1 MPTSSKTKAPKKT
14 PKSKSTAGTGKGQ
27 GEVGEIRHDLAH
39 WLTGEGPIGGYRAAQ
54 AQQGGSGLDIAA
66 SKIEKPVE
74 QAVEAAGGIK
84 KPPTKKKPKPP
95 KPPTTTSAAATA
107 PANPFEQLAQGLV
120 SQLQAEQAP
129 VEQAVSGADT
139 APATSNAVNQA
150 LADAGLSPGS
160 SAGQWLNANVA
171 QANQND
177 QPMAQAMQ
185 AYGQAYTQG
194 QGKVD
199 TALTQ
204 LGQSSDVGIQTAPEQ
219 TWLTDLASHIQS
231 NLANYG
237 QIPSGAAETLPPAIL
252 YYLQQ
257 SGTGG
262 LGGGTGVKQLSQIAV
277 PGEHTAASA
286 VPSISSAAPGSTITP
301 SLTDTAGAAPS

>member
-1 MPTSSKTKAPKKT
+1 MAGQKKKERKPK
-14 PKSKSTAGTGKGQ
+14 PKSTQEGGLGGVGHDIASWLSDATRDVSSIGK
-27 GEVGEIRHDLAH
+27 A
-39 WLTGEGPIGGYRAAQ
+39 YKAAQ
-54 AQQGGSGLDIAA
+54 AQRGGSGITDVAGHVAQDLPGLMTPV
-66 SKIEKPVE
+66 KPV
-74 QAVEAAGGIK
+74 
-84 KPPTKKKPKPP
+84 KKKPKPAP
-95 KPPTTTSAAATA
+95 STTTSAATA

-204 LGQSSDVGIQTAPEQ
+204 LGQSSDLGVQSAPEQ

-231 NLANYG
+231 NLAYYG
-237 QIPSGAAETLPPAIL
+237 QIPSGSAETLPPAIL

-262 LGGGTGVKQLSQIAV
+262 AGNSGTKQLSQLTV

-301 SLTDTAGAAPS
+301 SLTDTAGGAPS

>member
-1 MPTSSKTKAPKKT
+1 MPTLQQLEASLSGSKPTPKKKAAPKKAPKKAAPKATSGGLTAAELGAANAAGMT
-14 PKSKSTAGTGKGQ
+14 P
-27 GEVGEIRHDLAH
+27 GEFKAAY
-39 WLTGEGPIGGYRAAQ
+39 TTPRAQ
-54 AQQGGSGLDIAA
+54 T
-66 SKIEKPVE
+66 
-74 QAVEAAGGIK
+74 EAAGS
-84 KPPTKKKPKPP
+84 KPKPVKKKPKPAP
-95 KPPTTTSAAATA
+95 STTTSAATA

-204 LGQSSDVGIQTAPEQ
+204 LGQSSDLGVQSAPEQ

-231 NLANYG
+231 NLAYYG
-237 QIPSGAAETLPPAIL
+237 QIPSGSAETLPPAIL

-262 LGGGTGVKQLSQIAV
+262 AGNSGTKQLSQLTV

-301 SLTDTAGAAPS
+301 SLTDTAGGAPS